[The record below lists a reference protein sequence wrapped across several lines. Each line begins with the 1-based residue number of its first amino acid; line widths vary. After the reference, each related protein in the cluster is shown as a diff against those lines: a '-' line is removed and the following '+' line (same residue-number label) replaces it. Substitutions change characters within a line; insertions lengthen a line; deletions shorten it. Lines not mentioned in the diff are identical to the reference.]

1 MRVDSAVERRDAGVL
16 RLAKSDGE
24 KVEDK
29 KLADGAH
36 EFEAM
41 MLGQM
46 LKGLSFGG
54 APGDDP
60 DDSDAGAAGTVR
72 SFGTEAVAKAISAGG
87 GFGLA
92 RQMIRQVEAERDATN
107 GVRQESLGGTKV
119 R

>member
-1 MRVDSAVERRDAGVL
+1 MRVQLGTMSSAPVAP
-16 RLAKSDGE
+16 A
-24 KVEDK
+24 DK

-41 MLGQM
+41 MLDQM

-60 DDSDAGAAGTVR
+60 DDSEAGAAGTVR
-72 SFGTEAVAKAISAGG
+72 SFGVEAVAKAVAAGG

-92 RQMIRQVEAERDATN
+92 RQIIGQVTAQQDATK
-107 GVRQESLGGTKV
+107 GVSRQISGGTKV